1 MKLLVA
7 STSNPER
14 WHDAFAARFPDAAVA
29 RWPDAPPEVDYLIAW
44 KPDPEVFRRVRVRRA
59 MFNLGAGVE
68 ATLALPTLPP
78 DLTVIRLEDAG
89 MAAQMADYVSLAVLA
104 AFRERALTRASRR
117 PAAGRNGR
125 RGARTDFRVGM
136 LGAGVLGQAVGRAVA
151 ALGFPVMLWSRTPRS
166 IEGLETHAGADALDA
181 FLARSQVLVGLLPS
195 TPDTRGLLDAAR
207 LARLPR
213 GAHVVNVGRG
223 DLIVDEALVAAL
235 DAGHLAGATLDVFRT
250 EPLPAG
256 HPFWHHPAITITPH
270 VSAATLFDVSADQVA
285 LQDRARSSAAKR
297 SAASSTVREATRMT
311 SPRRSLRSPPPEGAC
326 QSLGTARRD

>member
-7 STSNPER
+7 STSNPGR

-89 MAAQMADYVSLAVLA
+89 MAGQMADYVSLAVLA
-104 AFRERALTRASRR
+104 AFRETGAYAREQ
-117 PAAGRNGR
+117 AAGRWTQRPPR
-125 RGARTDFRVGM
+125 RKDDFRVGI

-151 ALGFPVMLWSRTPRS
+151 AIGFPVMLWSRTPRS
-166 IEGLETHAGADALDA
+166 IANLETHAGAGALDD
-181 FLARSQVLVGLLPS
+181 FLARADVLVGLLPS

-213 GAHVVNVGRG
+213 GAHLVNVGRG
-223 DLIVDEALVAAL
+223 DLIVDQDLLAAL

-285 LQDRARSSAAKR
+285 LKIAALERGEAVGGVVDRAR
-297 SAASSTVREATRMT
+297 
-311 SPRRSLRSPPPEGAC
+311 GY
-326 QSLGTARRD
+326 